1 MSEAILLKESASTA
15 RPRNLRMRIALGV
28 IAAYLLMAIIGPLIV
43 PYDAVSTDIGN
54 RLLPPLAVTSDGV
67 TALLGTDALGRDLVA
82 QIIQGARISIEVGFA
97 TLVLAGSIGLIVG
110 VAAGYFGGRLD
121 AVLMRV
127 ADIQL
132 AFPAIL
138 LAIYIASI
146 FGPGV
151 SNVILVL
158 AIANWVVFARVTRA
172 QTIATLQ
179 LEFVQATRSLGAGHW
194 HTIRHCILPACMASL
209 IIISTVELG
218 AVIVSEA
225 SLSFLGLGTPPNSPS
240 WGLTI
245 ANGRNYLASAWW
257 ISTFPGIALGILVIA
272 VGILGDEL
280 RDRLDPNLKTK

>member
-1 MSEAILLKESASTA
+1 M
-15 RPRNLRMRIALGV
+15 
-28 IAAYLLMAIIGPLIV
+28 
-43 PYDAVSTDIGN
+43 
-54 RLLPPLAVTSDGV
+54 
-67 TALLGTDALGRDLVA
+67 
-82 QIIQGARISIEVGFA
+82 EVGFA
-97 TLVLAGSIGLIVG
+97 TLLLAGSIGLVVG
-110 VAAGYFGGRLD
+110 VAAGYFGGWLD
-121 AVLMRV
+121 AALMRV

-146 FGPGV
+146 FGPGI

-172 QTIATLQ
+172 QTLATLQ
-179 LEFVQATRSLGAGHW
+179 LEFVQATRSLGANNW
-194 HTIRHCILPACMASL
+194 HTIRHCILPACIAPL

-225 SLSFLGLGTPPNSPS
+225 SLSFLGLGTPPNTPS

-280 RDRLDPNLKTK
+280 RDRLDPNLKTA